1 MPAWAAAIIAAVV
14 TGTGGYV
21 VRMLVRI
28 AGTLGRIDGKLDG
41 HDLRLDR
48 VERIIDQRY
57 GRA

>member
-28 AGTLGRIDGKLDG
+28 AGTLGRIDSKLDG
-41 HDLRLDR
+41 HGLRLDR